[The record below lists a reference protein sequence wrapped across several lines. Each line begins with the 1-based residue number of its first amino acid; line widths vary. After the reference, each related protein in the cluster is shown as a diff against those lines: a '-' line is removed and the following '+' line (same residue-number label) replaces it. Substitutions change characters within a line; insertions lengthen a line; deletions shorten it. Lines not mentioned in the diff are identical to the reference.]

1 MNDLLQLALFVAGW
15 WVLQVWIL
23 PRFGVPT

>member
-1 MNDLLQLALFVAGW
+1 MTDLLAPLLFLLV
-15 WVLQVWIL
+15 WVLLQVWIL

>member
-1 MNDLLQLALFVAGW
+1 MNWTVLLALAFFV
-15 WVLQVWIL
+15 VLVNYIL

>member
-1 MNDLLQLALFVAGW
+1 MEDALTLVVGLAAW
-15 WVLQVWIL
+15 WALQVWIL

>member
-1 MNDLLQLALFVAGW
+1 MENLIAILVFLAAW
-15 WVLQVWIL
+15 TALQVWIL